1 MTRDIAEQIANL
13 LNSRNQLVV
22 DYTADKVLESK
33 SNYVY
38 LEDENEVIACAE
50 SKKIQWYQSEISHV
64 SVLKKVEGKGKGKE
78 ILSRAERKAKND
90 GAKLLQ
96 CTIRTNNE
104 NSLRLFLR
112 MGYEKV
118 NRFFYPNSGNWVYVL
133 QKSISNN
140 V

>member
-1 MTRDIAEQIANL
+1 MTRNIAEQIANL
-13 LNSRNQLVV
+13 LNNRNQLVV
-22 DYTADKVLESK
+22 EYSADKVLLSK

-38 LEDENEVIACAE
+38 LEEENEVIACAE

-64 SVLKKVEGKGKGKE
+64 SVLEKVEGKGKGKE
-78 ILSRAERKAKND
+78 ILSLAEKKAKNE

-104 NSLRLFLR
+104 NSIRLFLR
-112 MGYEKV
+112 MGYVKV

-133 QKSISNN
+133 QKSISTD
-140 V
+140 